1 MMSNIKFNRKE
12 IFNMTKLNNL
22 TVCFTGHRPQNLPFG
37 FNEEDPRCIRM
48 RRMLARKTEELILSQ
63 GATHFISGMAI
74 GVDIICAEIV
84 LELREKYSHITLECA
99 VPCKSQPCKWSDSMK
114 ERYYSILERS
124 NKVTFVQDSY
134 TSDCMH
140 KRNRYM
146 IEHTD
151 VVIAVWNGNPSGT
164 GYTVNY
170 AKEKGRKIY
179 LLNPDKL

>member
-1 MMSNIKFNRKE
+1 
-12 IFNMTKLNNL
+12 MTKLNNL

-48 RRMLARKTEELILSQ
+48 RRMLARKTEELILQQ

-74 GVDIICAEIV
+74 GVDMICAEIV
-84 LELREKYSHITLECA
+84 LELREKYPHITLECA
-99 VPCKSQPCKWSDSMK
+99 VPCKSQPNKWSDSMK

-124 NKVTFVQDSY
+124 DEVTFIQENY
-134 TSDCMH
+134 TPDCMH

-146 IEHTD
+146 IECAD
-151 VVIAVWNGNPSGT
+151 IVIAVWDGKPSGA

-170 AKEKGRKIY
+170 AKEKGRKVY
-179 LLNPDKL
+179 VLNPDKL